1 MDGVRTDSMKRRAM
15 LASITGV
22 ITAVAGCAGG
32 EGTSDNGTSTPAS
45 AAAGPIVA
53 ATESFRTAL
62 SEFGRYT
69 GGVQQSGLD
78 YSSETVNIA
87 LTDGRESLDAARDA
101 NPTDRQQ
108 TQIEYLA
115 TVATA
120 IEASATAYGALQ
132 AAYEH
137 LGSASSYVQADRR
150 SDARDEIANAKD
162 DFKTAQ
168 DQLETGLE
176 EVRSALEIDVT
187 LDTELTLVEWRQR
200 LEQSVNAIDAVLP
213 ATAGYRHEAAGG
225 WAYDDGAALI
235 DEEDY
240 DGAAEKFSEAF
251 RRYGN
256 ALDDYRS
263 AEAQATGDY
272 KQTLIQRAC
281 RVEGLQNAAEAA
293 FAGAK
298 LYDDGAFEQGNEK
311 FATAREQL
319 NRDCE

>member
-1 MDGVRTDSMKRRAM
+1 M

-32 EGTSDNGTSTPAS
+32 EGTSDDGTSTPTS
-45 AAAGPIVA
+45 AAEGPIKA
-53 ATESFRTAL
+53 AIESFRAAI

-69 GGVQQSGLD
+69 GGVQQSGLE

-101 NPTDRQQ
+101 NPTDRQR
-108 TQIEYLA
+108 TQIEYLR

-120 IEASATAYGALQ
+120 IEANAAAYGDLQ

-137 LGSASSYVQADRR
+137 LGLAFSYAQADRR
-150 SDARDEIANAKD
+150 SETRDEIASAED
-162 DFKTAQ
+162 DFEAAQ

-176 EVRSALEIDVT
+176 EVRAALEIDVR

-213 ATAGYRHEAAGG
+213 AIAAYEHEAAGG

-240 DGAAEKFSEAF
+240 DDAAEKFSEAF

-272 KQTLIQRAC
+272 RQTLIQRAC

-293 FAGAK
+293 FAGAQ
-298 LYDDGAFEQGNEK
+298 LYDDGAFGEGNEK
-311 FATAREQL
+311 FATARERL